1 MRTLTL
7 PACVLALLFGSV
19 ACRSPEQKSGE
30 PPRPVEAARTAPASP
45 GELLRPGSRAPELT
59 LPTHTGDQVAL
70 ASLRGKPVVV
80 YFYPKDNTPG
90 CTVQA
95 QELRDA
101 WREVQATGAVVF
113 GVSADDVDSHRSFV
127 SEQSLPFALVP
138 DPEHRVA
145 QAFGVP
151 IVNGRAQ
158 RVTFVID
165 RQGTVARVFDEVNP
179 RGSAGEVLA
188 ALRSLG

>member
-1 MRTLTL
+1 M
-7 PACVLALLFGSV
+7 S
-19 ACRSPEQKSGE
+19 
-30 PPRPVEAARTAPASP
+30 
-45 GELLRPGSRAPELT
+45 
-59 LPTHTGDQVAL
+59 THTGGQVAL
-70 ASLRGKPVVV
+70 TALRGKPVVV

-101 WREVQATGAVVF
+101 WQEVQGTGAVVF
-113 GVSADDVDSHRSFV
+113 GVSADDVGSHRAFAD
-127 SEQSLPFALVP
+127 EQSLPFALVP

-151 IVNGRAQ
+151 VVNGRAQ
-158 RVTFVID
+158 RITFIID
-165 RQGTVARVFDEVNP
+165 RNGKVARVFESVAP
-179 RGSAGEVLA
+179 WGSAQEVLA